1 MPSLKIVRKVFN
13 YVNGSNSEQTI
24 LEIVHKQRATVH
36 RIYNLLLEN
45 DALEGG
51 DVITYEERK
60 KIQKYHL
67 CMGCHRRAIESSTET
82 KCSSCKKSKVKEAL
96 PLDQAALINA
106 TPNLQA
112 KRDSLK
118 ASKSKL
124 ESDVPKV
131 YYFNGKITSLD
142 AKPKPDYSKYYKHSV
157 NGSFDDTPYETQM
170 RRD

>member
-67 CMGCHRRAIESSTET
+67 CMGCHRRAIESPTET
-82 KCSSCKKSKVKEAL
+82 KCSSCKKPKVKEAL
-96 PLDQAALINA
+96 PLDQATLINA

-118 ASKSKL
+118 ASKAKST
-124 ESDVPKV
+124 E
-131 YYFNGKITSLD
+131 
-142 AKPKPDYSKYYKHSV
+142 KPKPDYSKYYKHSV